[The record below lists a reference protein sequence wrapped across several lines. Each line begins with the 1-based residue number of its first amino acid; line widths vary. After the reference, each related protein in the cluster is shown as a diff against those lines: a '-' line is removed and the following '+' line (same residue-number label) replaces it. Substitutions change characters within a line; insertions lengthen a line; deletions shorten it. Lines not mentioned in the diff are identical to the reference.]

1 MSMTIT
7 NNVRAVNTTRQ
18 LNTNNRNLTKSLERL
33 SSGYRIN
40 VGADGPA
47 DLVISEQLRAQ
58 INGLERAV
66 KNTQEAQNVI
76 GIAEGALNE
85 MNNILRS
92 MRSLALHAANSGV
105 TSPMQVAADQS
116 EVDSSIQTIDR
127 IATTTKFSD
136 QFLLN
141 GNKSITYD
149 RDTKIRSTMDHALLD
164 TGLSRLD
171 QVFRTQGY
179 SINISFSGLDSNDD
193 AVRANMAQKGH
204 FEAHTGTTGTQIG
217 GTNNV
222 EISADQR
229 FEVSGNKGSRLF
241 SFANGTHLGEISKSI
256 NDLADSTGVAATL
269 IFGSTVQGSATVGAS
284 ASGTAIVARGGGG
297 AAEVYTTDA
306 EGAAVD
312 GGATLGAATGV
323 VVGQNTDG
331 DGRLWVKWEDT
342 ATGSKGTVYK
352 DRAMTMQVGTFAD
365 TAVGVGKAFTASN
378 SSGLAFGANFVG
390 GGGTDDVD
398 EGGNVTMI
406 QLNTGLELD
415 DTGVD
420 ATEMTGTGTINVR
433 GAAELE
439 RSMVSG
445 VRLGYNTDDN
455 AKLYFRVEAV
465 EGSTDVTINAYKDAN
480 MTDDSLVAKSIEFD
494 GSSGAKSIRLTEV
507 EMGDEGPKS
516 GLFATLT
523 FGATAQTAGDTGTL
537 TMNELGLRLSTTE
550 YGSEEYV
557 RIQQLEGNFFTDT
570 ETGKLIEAGDTGTT
584 KAQYGND
591 ASVTVNGLK
600 LNMKGVEALVS
611 TQDLNANFVFNS
623 GSLGKTTI
631 AVAGYND
638 GAVSSRAGQVGTDGD
653 GNYATHALKNTGEVL
668 KNLEG
673 GMQFQLGE
681 GSGAQ
686 ERTTYSIQSMTV
698 SNLGRINHFADYGS
712 GTMEYKMISMQDMLG
727 GGLASLA
734 TDAIKSLHIID
745 QAIKDV
751 SDLRARLGAFQS
763 NMLQTN
769 ANNLGVTIENIVK
782 TESGIRDSDMA
793 YETTQFTKNQI
804 MTSAATAMLAQANAA
819 QQQVLQL
826 LG

>member
-18 LNTNNRNLTKSLERL
+18 LNTNNRNLSKSLERL

-85 MNNILRS
+85 MNNILKS

-105 TSPMQVAADQS
+105 TSPMQMAADQA

-149 RDTKIRSTMDHALLD
+149 RDTKIRTTNDHALLD

-171 QVFRTQGY
+171 QVFRTKGY
-179 SINISFSGLDSNDD
+179 SINISFTGLDSDD
-193 AVRANMAQKGH
+193 NAIRGNMAQKAY

-217 GTNNV
+217 GTGGVVNTQ
-222 EISADQR
+222 ISADQR

-241 SFANGTHLGEISKSI
+241 SFANGTHLGEIAKSI

-269 IFGSTVQGSATVGAS
+269 IFGSGVEGSETAGAS
-284 ASGTAIVARGGGG
+284 AAANALTARAAGGL
-297 AAEVYTTDA
+297 AEVYTVTA
-306 EGAAVD
+306 TGAAVN
-312 GGATLGAATGV
+312 GGATTGVASGV
-323 VVGQNTDG
+323 VVGKNTDG
-331 DGRLWVKWEDT
+331 DGRLWVKWEETT
-342 ATGSKGTVYK
+342 AGSKGTVYK
-352 DRAMTMQVGTFAD
+352 DRAMTMEVGTFAD
-365 TAVGVGKAFTASN
+365 TAVDAAKAFTASN
-378 SSGLAFGANFVG
+378 GSGLSFDANFNGNG
-390 GGGTDDVD
+390 GVAT
-398 EGGNVTMI
+398 GGNVTMI
-406 QLNTGLELD
+406 QLGTTLEFD
-415 DTGVD
+415 DTGVN
-420 ATEMTGTGTINVR
+420 ASQMTGAGTINIR
-433 GAAELE
+433 AELE

-445 VRLGYNTDDN
+445 VRLGYNTDDTGN
-455 AKLYFRVEAV
+455 LYFRIEAV
-465 EGSTDVTINAYKDAN
+465 QGSTDVTINAYKDAN
-480 MTDDSLVAKSIEFD
+480 MTADSLVAKSIAFD
-494 GSSGAKSIRLTEV
+494 GSAAGQSVRLTEV
-507 EMGDEGPKS
+507 DMGTNGPKS
-516 GLFATLT
+516 GIFATLT
-523 FGATAQTAGDTGTL
+523 FNAPQVAGNRGTL
-537 TMNELGLRLSTTE
+537 TFNELGLRLSSTE
-550 YGSEEYV
+550 YGSNEYV
-557 RIQQLEGNFFTDT
+557 RVQQLEGNFFTDT
-570 ETGKLIEAGDTGTT
+570 ATNTLVEAGDTGRTVV
-584 KAQYGND
+584 QYGND

-600 LNMKGVEALVS
+600 LDMKGVEALVS
-611 TQDLNANFVFNS
+611 TQDLNANLVFNA

-638 GAVSSRAGQVGTDGD
+638 GAVASRAGQVGTSGA
-653 GNYATHALKNTGEVL
+653 GNNATHALSNTGEVL
-668 KNLEG
+668 KNLQG

-681 GSGAQ
+681 GAGAQ

-734 TDAIKSLHIID
+734 TDAIKALHIID
-745 QAIKDV
+745 QAIQDV

-769 ANNLGVTIENIVK
+769 ANNLGVTIENLVK